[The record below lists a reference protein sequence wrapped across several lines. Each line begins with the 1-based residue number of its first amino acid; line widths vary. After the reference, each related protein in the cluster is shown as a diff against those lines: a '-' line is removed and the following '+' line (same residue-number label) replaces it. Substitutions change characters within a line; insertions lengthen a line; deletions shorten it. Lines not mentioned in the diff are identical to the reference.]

1 MKLDFSALAQPA
13 AKARGQVGTTGTPA
27 STRVCASPLAQ
38 PGAGTSGDKPAAV
51 ALAADLVVA
60 VPAAC
65 PPVSPVCPQV
75 TDAEKL
81 NAGAVSPA
89 SPLVPVEGAQGT
101 AAAPFEREDAAGNS
115 TRAGINAC
123 AGCLHLLRRGT
134 CGEPVAAGL
143 LTAEEGFGIVW
154 PPEGHGAAC
163 PAFIGKMP
171 TAAADRP
178 HRLTSY
184 EADRCHAPCWDDAE
198 IAAFT
203 ARTERFALLG
213 RADADDLAER
223 LTLRDRDGDDRRLCL
238 ECTWLGDTG
247 RCLAAATGRIPGA
260 DRRLEPVQTILQRC
274 GAFGLRKG
282 LV

>member
-1 MKLDFSALAQPA
+1 M
-13 AKARGQVGTTGTPA
+13 
-27 STRVCASPLAQ
+27 SPLAQ
-38 PGAGTSGDKPAAV
+38 PGAGTTGDKPAAAILV
-51 ALAADLVVA
+51 ADLVVA

-65 PPVSPVCPQV
+65 PPVSPTCPQV
-75 TDAEKL
+75 TDAENL

-89 SPLVPVEGAQGT
+89 SPLVPVEAAQCA
-101 AAAPFEREDAAGNS
+101 AAAPFEREDGAGKS
-115 TRAGINAC
+115 TGAGINTC

-143 LTAEEGFGIVW
+143 VTAEEGFGILW

-178 HRLTSY
+178 HRLTSD
-184 EADRCHAPCWDDAE
+184 EADRCDAE

-223 LTLRDRDGDDRRLCL
+223 LKLRDRDGDDRRLCL
-238 ECTWLGDTG
+238 ECTWLGDTD